1 MQVVD
6 AHCHLAGPEHKAD
19 PAVPLGDVT
28 VVGRVLCGIQPFE
41 WPAIAS
47 TAESWPDTL
56 PAFGVHPWYARTAMG
71 DWLEQLERMLLAHPE
86 AWLGEAGLDF
96 ITEHGLYEQQQELFA
111 SQLRLARRLERP
123 VNLHCLKAHDKLIE
137 LLDQHYLGDAF
148 DMPFIVHSFAG
159 PHQAI
164 QALADRGAYFT
175 VGPLFSR
182 RDSRRQRERTKI
194 FPLDRLLT
202 ESDQFVPPGVDAA
215 DDLQHTVAW
224 LAQVRGMDQNA
235 LATVLTDNWR
245 RIRNGG

>member
-6 AHCHLAGPEHKAD
+6 AHCHLAGPEHQSD
-19 PAVPLGDVT
+19 PAAPVADVT
-28 VVGRVLCGIQPFE
+28 VVNRLLCGIQPSE

-47 TAESWPDTL
+47 TAAEWLNTI
-56 PAFGVHPWYARTAMG
+56 PAFGVHPWYAKTAIG
-71 DWLEQLERMLLAHPE
+71 DWLDHLDEMLRAHPE
-86 AWLGEAGLDF
+86 AWLGESGLDF
-96 ITEHGLYEQQQELFA
+96 ITEHGLYEQQQEIFA
-111 SQLRLARRLERP
+111 SQLRLARQLERP

-137 LLDQHYLGDAF
+137 LLDQHYLVDAF

-194 FPLDRLLT
+194 MPLERLLT
-202 ESDQFVPPGVDAA
+202 ESDQFVLPGVDAA
-215 DDLQHTVAW
+215 DDLQHTIHW
-224 LAQVRGMDQNA
+224 LAQVRGMEPEA
-235 LATVLTDNWR
+235 LATVLIDNWR
-245 RIRNGG
+245 RLRNGG